1 MVGELLVVTE
11 PNALASIELDQKHR
25 VDERQEFI
33 LTPFQSKA
41 PVSAGRCLVE
51 EAVPN

>member
-1 MVGELLVVTE
+1 
-11 PNALASIELDQKHR
+11 
-25 VDERQEFI
+25 

-51 EAVPN
+51 EAVPNWMKGKAK